1 MNRIYT
7 ARKLTVFA
15 ALTLLF
21 ITIGITTAQV
31 PIYRAGLQAPSG
43 MSGKVVD
50 LEGQAVAGF
59 TFAIQ
64 PIQLQEG
71 QLQPE
76 GEFQP
81 EGQEPPEGVNLP
93 GMPRQPSTARTDVDG
108 TFTVTGIQPGFIQL
122 EAILDTPQDMAE
134 MFDPEEM
141 QEGDPIPPEW
151 IHLGHFEPDKTIYA
165 IQIGQVIVFNTAEE
179 PGFFEGITFALEPGK
194 TVENVKITVKSR
206 LRIHARIVYAD
217 GTPLVNADDV
227 QLNIRQRDEFNPQ
240 SGGTYSADYFTD
252 DDGYFTVYRDIPGFY
267 TISVKYNEVSTG
279 KELSAGAG
287 PFLLKDGAQLEGLV
301 LTLDGNPVAAKPS
314 PDNIE
319 TSGAIEIPAEVK
331 TNPPI
336 PPQVRQP
343 AKRIWVINPTNGHAY
358 TKIQCVDWH
367 DAQQQAIEE
376 GAHLVSINDEAEQ
389 HWLQI
394 IFRVHAA
401 WIGLT
406 DVAKEGEW
414 QWDSGE
420 TVTYTNW
427 AVRPIFPDSLPD
439 TEKDY
444 VVFTFRDGEWQSVG
458 PGSPFWQMTREAIIE
473 KDGLVSKTPDPKAA
487 PNK

>member
-1 MNRIYT
+1 MNRIHT
-7 ARKLTVFA
+7 PQKLTVLA

-21 ITIGITTAQV
+21 STIGVTTAQV
-31 PIYRAGLQAPSG
+31 PIEQDPQAPSG

-50 LEGQAVAGF
+50 LEGEAVAGF

-64 PIQLQEG
+64 PMQLEEG

-76 GEFQP
+76 DAFQ
-81 EGQEPPEGVNLP
+81 EQDQEPAEGVNLP
-93 GMPRQPSTARTDVDG
+93 GMPRTPSVVRTDADG

-122 EAILDTPQDMAE
+122 EAIPDTPQDMAE

-141 QEGDPIPPEW
+141 PEGEQVPPEL
-151 IHLGHFEPDKTIYA
+151 IHRGPLEPDKTIFS
-165 IQIGQVIVFNTAEE
+165 IQIGKVIVFNSAEE

-217 GTPLVNADDV
+217 GTPLVNADGR
-227 QLNIRQRDEFNPQ
+227 LNMRQSDEFNPQ
-240 SGGTYSADYFTD
+240 SGGSYGMDYFTD
-252 DDGYFTVYRDIPGFY
+252 DDGYFTEYMDAPGFY
-267 TISVKYNEVSTG
+267 TISVKYNAPSTK
-279 KELSAGAG
+279 KELSAGIG
-287 PFLLKDGAQLEGLV
+287 PFLLKDGVQPEELV
-301 LTLDGNPVAAKPS
+301 LTLDGNPVAAKPL
-314 PDNIE
+314 PINIE
-319 TSGAIEIPAEVK
+319 DPEDIETPTEVK
-331 TNPPI
+331 ADPPI
-336 PPQVRQP
+336 PPQVRKP
-343 AKRIWVINPTNGHAY
+343 AKSVWIINPNNGHAY
-358 TKIQCVDWH
+358 KRIQCADWH
-367 DAQQQAIEE
+367 DAQHKAIAE

-394 IFRVHAA
+394 IFRGHAS

-406 DVAKEGEW
+406 DVEKEGEW

-420 TVTYTNW
+420 PVTYTNW
-427 AVRPIFPDSLPD
+427 TVRPVFPDRLPD

-444 VVFTFRDGEWQSVG
+444 VVFTFRNGEWQSVG

-473 KDGLVSKTPDPKAA
+473 KDGLVSKTPTAKETADE
-487 PNK
+487 